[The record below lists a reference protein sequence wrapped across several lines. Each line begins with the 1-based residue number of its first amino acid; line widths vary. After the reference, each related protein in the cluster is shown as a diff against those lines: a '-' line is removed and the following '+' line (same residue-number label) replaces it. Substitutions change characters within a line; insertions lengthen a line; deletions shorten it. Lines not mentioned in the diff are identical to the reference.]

1 MRRTLMSLAA
11 CGVLAVAGCSDS
23 DNDTGGDDV
32 STADSDSESGGG
44 SVEDFCT
51 EFNALNEQFSDA
63 EAAEDDAAVLDAL
76 RSLDPPDEIRDDF
89 ELIVEATEAFSE
101 VDPEDTDALDDIQT
115 EFEDRGA
122 VEASGNVETFI
133 TDNCGSDSG
142 DTSTDDTSGES
153 GSDDTTSDDTTSD
166 DTGTEEG

>member
-23 DNDTGGDDV
+23 DNDTGSDDA
-32 STADSDSESGGG
+32 STAGSGSESGGG

-89 ELIVEATEAFSE
+89 ALIVEATEAFSE
-101 VDPEDTDALDDIQT
+101 VDPEDADALDDIQT

-133 TDNCGSDSG
+133 TDNCGS
-142 DTSTDDTSGES
+142 TDDTSGEG
-153 GSDDTTSDDTTSD
+153 GSDDTTTDDTSTD

>member
-23 DNDTGGDDV
+23 DNDTGGDDA
-32 STADSDSESGGG
+32 STADSGSESGGG

-89 ELIVEATEAFSE
+89 ELIVEATEAFNE
-101 VDPEDTDALDDIQT
+101 VDREDTDAIADIRA

-122 VEASGNVETFI
+122 VEASGNVETFLS
-133 TDNCGSDSG
+133 DNCDTGSD
-142 DTSTDDTSGES
+142 DTSTDDTS
-153 GSDDTTSDDTTSD
+153 
-166 DTGTEEG
+166 TEEQ

>member
-23 DNDTGGDDV
+23 DNDTAIDD
-32 STADSDSESGGG
+32 DSGSGSETGGG
-44 SVEDFCT
+44 SVEEFCT
-51 EFNALNEQFSDA
+51 EFNALDEQFSDP
-63 EAAEDDAAVLDAL
+63 EAAEDDDAVLDAL

-89 ELIVEATEAFSE
+89 QLIVEATEAFSE
-101 VDPEDTDALDDIQT
+101 VDPEDTDALADIQT

>member
-23 DNDTGGDDV
+23 DNDTDTASDD
-32 STADSDSESGGG
+32 DSGSGSETGGG
-44 SVEDFCT
+44 TVEEFCT
-51 EFNALNEQFSDA
+51 EFNALDEQFSDP
-63 EAAEDDAAVLDAL
+63 EAAEDDDAVLDAL

-89 ELIVEATEAFSE
+89 QLIVEATEAFSK
-101 VDPEDTDALDDIQT
+101 VDPEDTDALADVQT

-133 TDNCGSDSG
+133 TDNCDTGTD
-142 DTSTDDTSGES
+142 DTSTDDTST
-153 GSDDTTSDDTTSD
+153 DDTSTDDTSTDGTSTD
-166 DTGTEEG
+166 EG

>member
-122 VEASGNVETFI
+122 VEASGKVETFI
-133 TDNCGSDSG
+133 TDNCGNGNDSG
-142 DTSTDDTSGES
+142 DTSGES

>member
-23 DNDTGGDDV
+23 DNDTGSDDDT
-32 STADSDSESGGG
+32 STADSGSESGGG
-44 SVEDFCT
+44 SVEEFCT

-63 EAAEDDAAVLDAL
+63 EAAEDDDAVLDAL

-122 VEASGNVETFI
+122 VEASGKVETFI
-133 TDNCGSDSG
+133 TDNC
-142 DTSTDDTSGES
+142 DTGTDDTG
-153 GSDDTTSDDTTSD
+153 TD

>member
-23 DNDTGGDDV
+23 DNDTGSDDA
-32 STADSDSESGGG
+32 STAGSGSESGGG

-89 ELIVEATEAFSE
+89 ALIVEATEAFSE
-101 VDPEDTDALDDIQT
+101 VDPEDTDALDDVQT

-122 VEASGNVETFI
+122 VEASGKVETFI

-153 GSDDTTSDDTTSD
+153 GSDDTTD
-166 DTGTEEG
+166 DTGTDDSGTEEG

>member
-32 STADSDSESGGG
+32 STADSGSESGG

>member
-1 MRRTLMSLAA
+1 MSLAA

-23 DNDTGGDDV
+23 DNDTGGDDA
-32 STADSDSESGGG
+32 STADSGSESGGG

-89 ELIVEATEAFSE
+89 ELIVEATEAFNE
-101 VDPEDTDALDDIQT
+101 VGPEDTDAIADIRA

-122 VEASGNVETFI
+122 VEASGNVETFLS
-133 TDNCGSDSG
+133 DNCDTGSD
-142 DTSTDDTSGES
+142 DTSTDDTS
-153 GSDDTTSDDTTSD
+153 
-166 DTGTEEG
+166 TEEQ

>member
-23 DNDTGGDDV
+23 DNDTAIDD
-32 STADSDSESGGG
+32 DSGSGSETGGG
-44 SVEDFCT
+44 SVEEFCT
-51 EFNALNEQFSDA
+51 EFNALDEQFSDP
-63 EAAEDDAAVLDAL
+63 EAAEDDDAVLDAL

-89 ELIVEATEAFSE
+89 QLIVEATQAFSE
-101 VDPEDTDALDDIQT
+101 VDPEDTDALADIQT

-133 TDNCGSDSG
+133 TDNCDTGSD
-142 DTSTDDTSGES
+142 DTSTDDTST
-153 GSDDTTSDDTTSD
+153 DDTSTDDTS
-166 DTGTEEG
+166 TEEG

>member
-23 DNDTGGDDV
+23 DNDTASDD
-32 STADSDSESGGG
+32 DSGSGSETGGG
-44 SVEDFCT
+44 SVEEFCT
-51 EFNALNEQFSDA
+51 EFNALDEQFSDP
-63 EAAEDDAAVLDAL
+63 EAAEDDDAVLDAL

-89 ELIVEATEAFSE
+89 QLIVEATEAFSE
-101 VDPEDTDALDDIQT
+101 VDPEDTDALADIQT

-133 TDNCGSDSG
+133 TDNCDTGSD
-142 DTSTDDTSGES
+142 DTSTDDTST
-153 GSDDTTSDDTTSD
+153 DDTSTDDTS
-166 DTGTEEG
+166 TEEG